1 MKRHSLFLI
10 LGGGGFTILC
20 FFMPWIKFDLT
31 SIASFTDTYSGFS
44 LAMRGLLGLIAVIAA
59 LVTTG
64 SIYILKPQ
72 TPWKSRIPVLLSSSI
87 GFLCV
92 LGVLRLAPLH
102 IPEETYQFIA
112 VALGT
117 HWARGTHW
125 AQVDGP
131 IAEMETQLTDLI
143 NLQFGGFGAA
153 IGFIVAFI
161 GAWSLPKSDISI
173 KNSE

>member
-1 MKRHSLFLI
+1 MKQYSLFLI

-59 LVTTG
+59 LVTIG

-87 GFLCV
+87 GFLSV

-117 HWARGTHW
+117 HWA
-125 AQVDGP
+125 QVD
-131 IAEMETQLTDLI
+131 AEMKTQLTDLI

-161 GAWSLPKSDISI
+161 GAWSLPKSDPSLE
-173 KNSE
+173 NSE

>member
-10 LGGGGFTILC
+10 LGGGCFTILC
-20 FFMPWIKFDLT
+20 FFMPWLKLDLT
-31 SIASFTDTYSGFS
+31 SIASFIDTYSGFS
-44 LAMRGLLGLIAVIAA
+44 LAMRGLLGMIAFIAA
-59 LVTTG
+59 LVTIG

-72 TPWKSRIPVLLSSSI
+72 TPWKSRIPVLLSSGI

-92 LGVLRLAPLH
+92 LGVLRLAPFH
-102 IPEETYQFIA
+102 IPEETRQFMV

-117 HWARGTHW
+117 HLAR
-125 AQVDGP
+125 VDGTT
-131 IAEMETQLTDLI
+131 AEMKTQFTDFI

-161 GAWSLPKSDISI
+161 GAWSLPQIRPFYRK
-173 KNSE
+173 

>member
-20 FFMPWIKFDLT
+20 FFMPWIKIDLT

-59 LVTTG
+59 LVTIG

-87 GFLCV
+87 GFLSV

-112 VALGT
+112 VVL
-117 HWARGTHW
+117 GTHW
-125 AQVDGP
+125 AQVD
-131 IAEMETQLTDLI
+131 AEMKTQLTDLI

-161 GAWSLPKSDISI
+161 GAWSLPKSDTSI
-173 KNSE
+173 ENSE

>member
-1 MKRHSLFLI
+1 MKQHSLFLI
-10 LGGGGFTILC
+10 LGGGGFAILC
-20 FFMPWIKFDLT
+20 FFMPWIKLDMT

-44 LAMRGLLGLIAVIAA
+44 LAMRGLLGMIAVIAA
-59 LVTTG
+59 LVTVG

-92 LGVLRLAPLH
+92 LGVLRLALFH
-102 IPEETYQFIA
+102 VPEDIRQFII

-117 HWARGTHW
+117 HWA
-125 AQVDGP
+125 QIDGST
-131 IAEMETQLTDLI
+131 AKMKTELTDLI

-161 GAWSLPKSDISI
+161 GAWSLPKSDPSLE
-173 KNSE
+173 NSE

>member
-117 HWARGTHW
+117 HWA
-125 AQVDGP
+125 QVD
-131 IAEMETQLTDLI
+131 AEMKTQLTDLI

-161 GAWSLPKSDISI
+161 GAWSLPKSDPSLE
-173 KNSE
+173 NSE

>member
-20 FFMPWIKFDLT
+20 FFMPWLKLDLT

-44 LAMRGLLGLIAVIAA
+44 LAMRGLFGMIACIAA
-59 LVTTG
+59 LVTLG

-117 HWARGTHW
+117 HWA
-125 AQVDGP
+125 QVEG
-131 IAEMETQLTDLI
+131 ATTEMKTQLTDLI

-161 GAWSLPKSDISI
+161 GAWSLPKSDASI
-173 KNSE
+173 ENSE